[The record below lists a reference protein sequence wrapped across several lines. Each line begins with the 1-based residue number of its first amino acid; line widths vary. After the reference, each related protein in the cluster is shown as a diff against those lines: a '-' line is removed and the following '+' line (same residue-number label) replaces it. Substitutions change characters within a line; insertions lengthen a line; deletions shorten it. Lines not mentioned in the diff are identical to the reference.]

1 MEKYTTDLPRAQL
14 DENGFAVNDGY
25 AQIYQYHGVTKEYTG
40 TQMVFVLKSFGIP
53 ADSCLDAPDV
63 PVAENMAIVRTSDG
77 KSWLHVP
84 DYRGSVAYDKETKQQ
99 AEITEIGE
107 LPDNLTPE
115 APKTPFDKWN
125 GKKWVTD
132 KTELQAYEVAVAES
146 QKQALLAEA
155 EQEIAMLERKVR
167 LNMAT
172 DEDKAKLNEWE
183 IYSVKVTDTDTSA
196 GAGTEWPTPPA
207 SPAR

>member
-53 ADSCLDAPDV
+53 ADSCLDAPGV

-107 LPDNLTPE
+107 LPDNLTTE

-132 KTELQAYEVAVAES
+132 KSEQLAYEIAIAES
-146 QKQALLAEA
+146 QKQSLLAEA

-172 DEDKAKLNEWE
+172 ETDRVKLTEWE

>member
-1 MEKYTTDLPRAQL
+1 MSYTTEIQNAKF
-14 DENGFAVNDGY
+14 DENGLATVSGWVK
-25 AQIYQYHGVTKEYTG
+25 IYRCHPETREYIGAAMDNVPQG
-40 TQMVFVLKSFGIP
+40 TSVVGDAYLDEPEIP
-53 ADSCLDAPDV
+53 LV
-63 PVAENMAIVRTSDG
+63 PNMAIVRAQDG
-77 KSWLHVP
+77 QSWLHTP

-99 AEITEIGE
+99 AEITELGK
-107 LPDNLTPE
+107 LPDNLTLD

-132 KTELQAYEVAVAES
+132 KTEQRAHEVAVAES
-146 QKQALLAEA
+146 QKQSLLAEA
-155 EQEIAMLERKVR
+155 EQEIAMLERKIR

-172 DEDKAKLNEWE
+172 ESDRTKLTEWE

-196 GAGTEWPTPPA
+196 GAATEWPTPPA